1 MKSFYQFILES
12 VLFEKAPAPATG
24 ALEAANKTN
33 TAFGDAYET
42 ATVLH
47 LHHRTAA
54 RDNRDK
60 EYQSKIKHVEEKHKR
75 AMDQL
80 PLKKQE
86 EATTFGARSS
96 HAYLKSLSEQGIN
109 PDHIHEV
116 HHTSQGISSH
126 MGKPVD
132 RASNPHD
139 LIIKGSKDGKS
150 FMHGASL
157 KAKSGTAS
165 NNSVAA
171 FEKASAAG
179 GSKLGL
185 STNISKHWEEG
196 KKEAGLTSKTAKAIK
211 ELRHDP
217 KVKEINT
224 KTQAAA
230 ASTHAE
236 DFNNASHET
245 KQKHLLHFLKGNPLL
260 PYHYVVGNK
269 GTSTPIKLHPAIQAI
284 NKSKSITATSKAG
297 VVHFHDQDGNHIAS
311 AEHRTTHGAFVSPQ
325 VNFKFG
331 KVKAA
336 K

>member
-1 MKSFYQFILES
+1 MKSFFQFILES
-12 VLFEKAPAPATG
+12 VLVEKAPAPTAG

-47 LHHRTAA
+47 LHNHTAA
-54 RDNRDK
+54 KDSTDK
-60 EYQSKIKHVEEKHKR
+60 EYHAKIKHVQEKHNN
-75 AMDQL
+75 AMAKL
-80 PLKKQE
+80 PPKKQE
-86 EATTFGARSS
+86 EATSFAAKSS
-96 HAYLKSLSEQGIN
+96 HAYLGTLSQQGIE
-109 PDHIHEV
+109 PKHIHEV

-126 MGKPVD
+126 LGKTVD

-139 LIIKGSKDGKS
+139 LLIKGSKDGKS

-171 FEKASAAG
+171 FERASNAG
-179 GSKLGL
+179 DSKLGVK
-185 STNISKHWEEG
+185 TNISKHWEEG
-196 KKEAGLTSKTAKAIK
+196 KKNAGLIGKTAKAIK

-217 KVKEINT
+217 KIKEANR
-224 KTQAAA
+224 KTQN
-230 ASTHAE
+230 ASAGTHAE
-236 DFNNASHET
+236 DFNNASHEA
-245 KQKHLLHFLKGNPLL
+245 KQKHMLHFLKANPIL

-269 GTSTPIKLHPAIQAI
+269 GTSTPIKTHPAVQAI
-284 NKSKSITATSKAG
+284 HNSKSLTATTKNN
-297 VVHFHDQDGNHIAS
+297 VVHFHNEKGEHIAS
-311 AEHRTTHGAFVSPQ
+311 AEHRTTHGPFVSPQ

-331 KVKAA
+331 TMKAA

>member
-1 MKSFYQFILES
+1 MKSFFQFILES
-12 VLFEKAPAPATG
+12 VLVEKAPTPSTG

-47 LHHRTAA
+47 LHNNTAA
-54 RDNRDK
+54 QHNKDK
-60 EYQSKIKHVEEKHKR
+60 NYLASIEHVKQKHEK
-75 AMDQL
+75 AMASL
-80 PLKKQE
+80 PSNKAGDAL
-86 EATTFGARSS
+86 TFARRSV
-96 HAYLKSLSEQGIN
+96 HAYLGTLSHQGITQ
-109 PDHIHEV
+109 DHIHEV

-126 MGKPVD
+126 LGKTVD

-139 LIIKGSKDGKS
+139 LLIKGSKDGKS

-171 FEKASAAG
+171 FERASNAG
-179 GSKLGL
+179 DSKLGVK
-185 STNISKHWEEG
+185 TNISKHWEEG
-196 KKEAGLTSKTAKAIK
+196 KKNAGLVGKTAKAIK

-217 KVKEINT
+217 EVKEANR
-224 KTQAAA
+224 KTQN
-230 ASTHAE
+230 ASAGTHAE
-236 DFNNASHET
+236 DFNSASHEA
-245 KQKHLLHFLKGNPLL
+245 KQKHLLHFLKANPIL

-269 GTSTPIKLHPAIQAI
+269 GTSTPIKTHPAVQAI
-284 NKSKSITATSKAG
+284 HNAKSLTATTKNN
-297 VVHFHDQDGNHIAS
+297 VLHFHNEKGEHIAS
-311 AEHRTTHGAFVSPQ
+311 AEHRTTHGPFVSPQ

-331 KVKAA
+331 TMKAA